1 MEDCE
6 CAYSDDDHNTLE
18 SNEVGLLA
26 HELAPPSTCQ
36 FRDTVDTSGEDGGEC
51 ENEAYNEAA
60 ELGIVEQP
68 HGICG
73 QLISV
78 TVSSDGIFGKE
89 ISEEDKADDLEDDTS
104 NHEI

>member
-1 MEDCE
+1 MENGESSD
-6 CAYSDDDHNTLE
+6 SDDNHHALKSDEL
-18 SNEVGLLA
+18 SLIA
-26 HELAPPSTCQ
+26 HELAAPSTGQ
-36 FRDTVDTSGEDGGEC
+36 FGDTVDASGEDGNEC
-51 ENEAYNEAA
+51 EDKSYCEAA
-60 ELGIVEQP
+60 ELGIVEQS

-78 TVSSDGIFGKE
+78 TVGSDGIFGKE